1 MQTSVYVGVQAC
13 VCVWVYRRVCVCVCA
28 GPVCG
33 CAGVVYVKIGAQNVG
48 ELKTGWGWA
57 ESCAGLCVCRPLC
70 LCVCVCAGLCVCVC
84 VCSPV
89 AFTLDRVGSD
99 PDWTDGSTSIILI

>member
-1 MQTSVYVGVQAC
+1 MCIGCARPCVCVKGHMQTSVYVGVQAC
-13 VCVWVYRRVCVCVCA
+13 VCVWVYRRV
-28 GPVCG
+28 
-33 CAGVVYVKIGAQNVG
+33 
-48 ELKTGWGWA
+48 
-57 ESCAGLCVCRPLC
+57 
-70 LCVCVCAGLCVCVC
+70 CVCVCAGLCVCVC

>member
-1 MQTSVYVGVQAC
+1 VCIGCAGPC
-13 VCVWVYRRVCVCVCA
+13 VCVKGHMQTA
-28 GPVCG
+28 VCG
-33 CAGVVYVKIGAQNVG
+33 CAGVCVC
-48 ELKTGWGWA
+48 E
-57 ESCAGLCVCRPLC
+57 CAGLCVCRPLC